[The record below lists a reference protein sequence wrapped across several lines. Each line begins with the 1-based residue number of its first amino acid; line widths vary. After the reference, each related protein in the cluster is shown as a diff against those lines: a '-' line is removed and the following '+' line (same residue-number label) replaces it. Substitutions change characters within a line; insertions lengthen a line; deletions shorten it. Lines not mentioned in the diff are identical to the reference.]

1 MCLRGVDM
9 YNRYGDLSKFIT
21 DADQLCTENDGYV
34 YLSKEEN
41 YDIAVDMESC
51 YGSLDEVRAFLIFL
65 AKHICEL
72 DNLVQR
78 FNQKNRM
85 KKSGYVCLP
94 SPKWVLRFDYLQ
106 SMEKEPEPQ
115 KKEFPFD
122 LSIIYIEEPN
132 IIVFDYWCTNKN
144 TQLDVTFEYRENQ
157 FFLRK
162 YGSFDCIPDNWEQ
175 SLSSPKKP

>member
-1 MCLRGVDM
+1 M
-9 YNRYGDLSKFIT
+9 YNRYGDISKFIT
-21 DADQLCTENDGYV
+21 DENQLCPENDEYV
-34 YLSKEEN
+34 YLSREED

-51 YGSLDEVRAFLIFL
+51 YGSLDEVRPFLVFL

-78 FNQKNRM
+78 FNQCHRM
-85 KKSGYVCLP
+85 KRTGYVCLP
-94 SPKWVLRFDYLQ
+94 SPDWVLRFDYMQ
-106 SMEKEPEPQ
+106 SMEKDSSAH

-122 LSIIYIEEPN
+122 LSIIYIENPDN
-132 IIVFDYWCTNKN
+132 IVFDYWCTNKN
-144 TQLDVTFEYRENQ
+144 TQLDVTFEFKEGK

-175 SLSSPKKP
+175 YLF